1 MVAVNDVNFANCYF
15 TGSLK
20 VKTFLAG
27 SFREQVKEIYVCGR
41 ERNRFELKNWVCCTL
56 KRKFVAHSL
65 KNSPTNGCFKSALTP
80 KLISNKKISDLSFQ
94 KRNSSQKNT
103 HVQVQL
109 NCLWAI
115 SSLKLVRC
123 FISRKIKLCLFK
135 AFAWNSELEPGIGAD
150 KCFL

>member
-41 ERNRFELKNWVCCTL
+41 ERNRFEMKNWVCCTF

-65 KNSPTNGCFKSALTP
+65 KSSPTNGCFRSALTP
-80 KLISNKKISDLSFQ
+80 KLISNKNIKSLSQIYRFK
-94 KRNSSQKNT
+94 KRKRSQKKYSCPGP
-103 HVQVQL
+103 VEL
-109 NCLWAI
+109 
-115 SSLKLVRC
+115 SLSNFFVETC
-123 FISRKIKLCLFK
+123 SLFY
-135 AFAWNSELEPGIGAD
+135 
-150 KCFL
+150 

>member
-65 KNSPTNGCFKSALTP
+65 KNSPTNGCFRSALTP
-80 KLISNKKISDLSFQ
+80 KLIFNKNIAVSDLSFQ
-94 KRNSSQKNT
+94 TSKK
-103 HVQVQL
+103 
-109 NCLWAI
+109 
-115 SSLKLVRC
+115 K
-123 FISRKIKLCLFK
+123 
-135 AFAWNSELEPGIGAD
+135 
-150 KCFL
+150 